1 MSNIQFPIPLA
12 IMLSN
17 GSRLATPNPAT
28 AGVQTLQN
36 DGSNEPRW
44 VAAGSITGL
53 TMLASDPFPP
63 VEGSVWAIGTGTTPS
78 AKIEIRGYRDG
89 AVHVIASVSY

>member
-1 MSNIQFPIPLA
+1 MSSINFPIPLA

-17 GSRLATPNPAT
+17 GSRLATPPAT

-44 VAAGSITGL
+44 VAAGSVTGL

-63 VEGSVWAIGTGTTPS
+63 VEGSAWIVATGTSPEAS
-78 AKIEIRGYRDG
+78 VVLKCYRDG
-89 AVHVIASVSY
+89 ATHVIASVSY

>member
-1 MSNIQFPIPLA
+1 MSNPFPIPLA

-17 GSRLATPNPAT
+17 GSRLATPPAS

-44 VAAGSITGL
+44 VAAGSVAGMQLL
-53 TMLASDPFPP
+53 TSDPVPA
-63 VEGSVWAIGTGTTPS
+63 VDDTVWAVREGTSPS
-78 AKIEIRGYRDG
+78 MTVAIRARISG
-89 AVHVIASVSY
+89 VTVTIASTTH